1 VQREPGGA
9 LLCSKRKKTEQS
21 SSSAPKEGKAEQRA
35 APGEA
40 EQGRLQPEGRAPAW
54 GGAAGG
60 SQGRCG
66 SQGRLRRPPEAAAS
80 RQRAGAGTRARAAA
94 RRLRLGSGRD
104 GVRMTRG
111 RARERVSLRSKAGA
125 LAGGNDAGDVCNGS
139 EVNLD
144 TGSGYHVRSE

>member
-1 VQREPGGA
+1 MGRGSRRQ
-9 LLCSKRKKTEQS
+9 T
-21 SSSAPKEGKAEQRA
+21 
-35 APGEA
+35 GEV
-40 EQGRLQPEGRAPAW
+40 
-54 GGAAGG
+54 
-60 SQGRCG
+60 
-66 SQGRLRRPPEAAAS
+66 RRPPEAAAS
-80 RQRAGAGTRARAAA
+80 RQQAGAGTHARAAA